1 MKQILAAGLALLLS
15 GCSFY
20 GEISNTPIPPGGVEN
35 PYSIQNRPRN
45 KPSNDTIGFL
55 MTFSGGG
62 TRAAA
67 LAYGV
72 LEELRDTPLNI
83 DGRTL
88 SLLDEVDTISS
99 VSGGSFTAA
108 YYGLFGKRIFEDFE
122 QVFLRQDIEG
132 YLIGQ
137 LFNPLTW
144 LQFKQRTDLMAE
156 FYDEQV
162 FKGADFSDM
171 QRDHGPLIL
180 INASDLA
187 EGQRFA
193 FLQEYFNLLCSD
205 LSSYPVARAVTAS
218 SAVPLLFQPVVFK
231 NYDSCNLQP
240 PKWLLEARRRGRD
253 DPQLALAASGLL
265 SLFDKKERPYIH
277 LVDGGITDNLGLR
290 ALSEMVDVLGGSRQF
305 LTTIRR
311 KPTRRFIVLT
321 VNAATSVN
329 RDIDKTRASPSLRET
344 IGAVTDAQLHRYNA
358 TTLDLVSRKL
368 KQWAAELSTPSL
380 PVTPYFIQV
389 SINEVATPE
398 RRRFLNRIPTSLSLS
413 DEQVDRLIETGR
425 HLLRKNPEFQ
435 RLLADLGSRPTVS
448 DEASTR

>member
-1 MKQILAAGLALLLS
+1 
-15 GCSFY
+15 
-20 GEISNTPIPPGGVEN
+20 
-35 PYSIQNRPRN
+35 
-45 KPSNDTIGFL
+45 
-55 MTFSGGG
+55 
-62 TRAAA
+62 
-67 LAYGV
+67 
-72 LEELRDTPLNI
+72 
-83 DGRTL
+83 
-88 SLLDEVDTISS
+88 
-99 VSGGSFTAA
+99 
-108 YYGLFGKRIFEDFE
+108 
-122 QVFLRQDIEG
+122 
-132 YLIGQ
+132 
-137 LFNPLTW
+137 
-144 LQFKQRTDLMAE
+144 
-156 FYDEQV
+156 
-162 FKGADFSDM
+162 
-171 QRDHGPLIL
+171 
-180 INASDLA
+180 
-187 EGQRFA
+187 
-193 FLQEYFNLLCSD
+193 
-205 LSSYPVARAVTAS
+205 
-218 SAVPLLFQPVVFK
+218 
-231 NYDSCNLQP
+231 
-240 PKWLLEARRRGRD
+240 LLEARRRGRD
-253 DPQLALAASGLL
+253 DPQLALAANGLL

-277 LVDGGITDNLGLR
+277 LVDGGITHNLGLR

-311 KPTRRFIVLT
+311 KPTRHFIVLT

-435 RLLADLGSRPTVS
+435 RLLADLGVRPAVT